1 MIFSDEKLFIFDTN
15 VLISAALVKN
25 SATENSLKKALEFGL
40 LAFSKQTLNE
50 LIEILKRPKIEKY
63 LKESERKEFLETI
76 TSVSKFFIPI
86 NHFEI
91 CRDPKDNIFLDLIFE
106 SRADY
111 LITGD
116 QDLLVLDSFETAKI
130 ISPSDFSAMRFE

>member
-1 MIFSDEKLFIFDTN
+1 MTFYDDKLFIFDTN

-25 SATENSLKKALEFGL
+25 SPTENALKKAIEHGM

-50 LIEILKRPKIEKY
+50 LNEILKRPKFEKY
-63 LKESERKEFLETI
+63 LSKTERREFLEKI
-76 TSVSKFFIPI
+76 LSVSRLFNPSR
-86 NHFEI
+86 HFEI
-91 CRDPKDNIFLDLIFE
+91 CRDSRDNIFLDLIFE

-116 QDLLVLDSFETAKI
+116 QDLLVLNSFESAKI
-130 ISPSDFSAMRFE
+130 ILSSDFSELQLG